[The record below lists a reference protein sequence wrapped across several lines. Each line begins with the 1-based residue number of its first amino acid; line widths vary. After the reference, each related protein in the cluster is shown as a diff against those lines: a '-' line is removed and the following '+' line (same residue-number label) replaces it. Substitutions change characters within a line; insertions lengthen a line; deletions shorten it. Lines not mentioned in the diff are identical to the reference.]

1 MSIRIEWVRFLI
13 ITVVLSVVI
22 FVLDIAFHTML
33 APKIMS
39 GYPAEGYPGRSPA
52 DVQPLLPFLFA
63 TYVVQMP
70 MFCYLFLRIY
80 PGRGVGNAIWWGI
93 WGGFFVVI
101 PNMQFFVVVDHTTWK
116 MLWIQVVEGMFL
128 MALLTFL
135 FELTYRPK
143 NSRM

>member
-1 MSIRIEWVRFLI
+1 MSLRIEWARFLI
-13 ITVVLSVVI
+13 VTVVLSVVI

-39 GYPAEGYPGRSPA
+39 GYPAADYPGRSG
-52 DVQPLLPFLFA
+52 DSTQPLLPFLFA
-63 TYVVQMP
+63 TYVVQMT
-70 MFCYLFLRIY
+70 MFCFLFLRLY
-80 PGRGVGNAIWWGI
+80 PQRGLGNAIWWGI

-101 PNMQFFVVVDHTTWK
+101 PNMQFFVAVDHTTWK

-135 FELTYRPK
+135 FELIYRPK

>member
-1 MSIRIEWVRFLI
+1 MSLRIEWTRFLI
-13 ITVVLSVVI
+13 ITVVLSIVI

-33 APKIMS
+33 APRIMS
-39 GYPAEGYPGRSPA
+39 GYPAADYPGRAPEA
-52 DVQPLLPFLFA
+52 VQPLLPFLFA

-70 MFCYLFLRIY
+70 VFCFLFLRLY
-80 PGRGVGNAIWWGI
+80 PQRGLGSAIWWGI